1 MKNLTYR
8 IALILLVLGV
18 SSAQAFA
25 QQVKGTVKDTAGE
38 PIIGASVTVD
48 GSTTGTTSNIDGSF
62 AIDAPKGAVL
72 VVSFIGYETQRID
85 TGGGGVKPST
95 KLSLR
100 KIRRVSTRSWS
111 SATARRRKVS

>member
-85 TGGGGVKPST
+85 TGGGVKPST

-111 SATARRRKVS
+111 SATARRRKAS